1 MSTLIE
7 DTDLTMATA
16 PDAAELRERVSEAS
30 AFLKKMSNPDRLQV
44 ACALVEGEKSVREL
58 EDMLGIRQPG
68 LSQQLAELR
77 TAGFVSARKEGKA
90 VFYSLADERVKIFIR
105 TMHQLFCAP
114 SERS

>member
-7 DTDLTMATA
+7 DTDLTIATA
-16 PDAAELRERVSEAS
+16 PDAAELRERVNEAS
-30 AFLKKMSNPDRLQV
+30 TFLKKLSNPDRLQV

-105 TMHQLFCAP
+105 TMHQLFCT
-114 SERS
+114 SDRK